1 MLSALLLA
9 TIGTGLSVDDVALGQ
24 EPGSTVNV
32 ELVLDSSGSMAE
44 RIGSESRMQI
54 AKRVLRDVIE
64 AIPERPGVNVGFRIY
79 GHRGNNTERGRPVSC
94 RSSELLVPIDGVD
107 KEAILEQV
115 DAARPTGWTPLAY
128 SIGRA
133 AGDFEHALEGV
144 VNAVVLVTDGL
155 ETCGG
160 DPCAVSG
167 ALHASDVQLVTHV
180 VSFAQSR
187 QERQV
192 LRCVAENGG
201 GMLLGA
207 DNADQLSDALFT
219 ILEELEVVS
228 TTGFLEIEAF
238 GELWPAATAT
248 CTGSVS
254 DSDPG
259 GTPVTVSFADTNV
272 MEVPVGDCEVS
283 WSNPAGT
290 RTTVIAT
297 IEADQVTWIRGSV
310 IEFPQGAGETYRVTD
325 QAGTRIWEA
334 PLETGDRIWVLPGHY
349 LVELSPRVGDPILV
363 WAALET
369 LAGTETKIRAGTEP

>member
-1 MLSALLLA
+1 MAA
-9 TIGTGLSVDDVALGQ
+9 TLMATVGAVVPTGSVLGQ
-24 EPGSTVNV
+24 ATGTTVNV
-32 ELVLDSSGSMAE
+32 QLVLDSSGSMGE
-44 RIGSESRMQI
+44 RIGRETRMQI
-54 AKRVLRDVIE
+54 AKRVLREVIE
-64 AIPERPGVNVGFRIY
+64 AIPERPGINVGFRIY
-79 GHRGNNTERGRPVSC
+79 GHRGNNTRAGRAVSC

-133 AGDFEHALEGV
+133 ARDFEPALEGV

-160 DPCAVSG
+160 DPCAVTA
-167 ALHASDVQLVTHV
+167 ALHASDVQLITHV

-187 QERQV
+187 QERQL

-201 GMLLGA
+201 GRLLSA

-228 TTGFLEIEAF
+228 TTGFLELEAF
-238 GELWPAATAT
+238 GELWPAATAI
-248 CTGSVS
+248 CTGPVS
-254 DSDPG
+254 DTDPE
-259 GTPVTVSFADTNV
+259 GTVTVSFEDTNV

-290 RTTVIAT
+290 VTSVSVT
-297 IEADQVTWIRGSV
+297 IEPDRVTWIRGSV
-310 IEFPQGAGETYRVTD
+310 IEFPQGAGESYRVTD
-325 QAGTRIWEA
+325 QAGIRVWEA
-334 PLETGDRIWVLPGHY
+334 PFETRDRIWVLPGQY
-349 LVELSPRVGDPILV
+349 QVELAPRVGDPILV

-369 LAGTETKIRAGTEP
+369 LAGTETRIRAGTEP